1 MKLTTNTAAI
11 WFLFSV
17 VLGTTQFVG
26 PPLAQAASCGGLNQ
40 RACPLLKRGPQCGQ
54 WLVNVNKFCRP
65 CGGLNQRACPIIAKG
80 PTCKPG
86 LSRKNNRCVK
96 ATPTVASKILNDAK
110 RRARQLKPLINR
122 LVALVRTISRSKI
135 GRIKAL
141 LKAKNPDDVRKVIE
155 STPDIAATYALMKR
169 LGFNTMTVGIESS
182 GSLGVGYARETGASL
197 DINKRAR
204 PRLYVTNS
212 FFGGVIAN
220 VGNDIVVSAYQA
232 HNGQI
237 SGPALGAL
245 GSFDVATGVGITI
258 WYQKTTLRVMG
269 VSVNVGIG
277 NIGAGGA
284 VVDAKTK
291 VY

>member
-1 MKLTTNTAAI
+1 MKLTTSTLAI
-11 WFLFSV
+11 WILFSV
-17 VLGTTQFVG
+17 VFGATQFVDI
-26 PPLAQAASCGGLNQ
+26 PLAQAAPCGGLNQ
-40 RACPLLKRGPQCGQ
+40 RACPLLKKGPQCGQ

-86 LSRKNNRCVK
+86 LSRKNNMCVEAK
-96 ATPTVASKILNDAK
+96 STAASKILNDAK
-110 RRARQLKPLINR
+110 RRAQQLKPLINN
-122 LVALVRTISRSKI
+122 LAALVRTIGRSKMA
-135 GRIKAL
+135 RIKAL
-141 LKAKNPDDVRKVIE
+141 LKAKKPDDVRKVIE
-155 STPDIAATYALMKR
+155 STGDIAATYMLMKR

-182 GSLGVGYARETGASL
+182 GSIGVGYARETGASL

-220 VGNDIVVSAYQA
+220 VGNDIAISAYKSG
-232 HNGQI
+232 NGAI
-237 SGPALGAL
+237 GGPALGAL
-245 GSFDVATGVGITI
+245 GSFDVGTGVGITI
-258 WYQKTTLRVMG
+258 WYNKVTLQAIG

-277 NIGAGGA
+277 NVGAGGA
-284 VVDAKTK
+284 VVDAKTT